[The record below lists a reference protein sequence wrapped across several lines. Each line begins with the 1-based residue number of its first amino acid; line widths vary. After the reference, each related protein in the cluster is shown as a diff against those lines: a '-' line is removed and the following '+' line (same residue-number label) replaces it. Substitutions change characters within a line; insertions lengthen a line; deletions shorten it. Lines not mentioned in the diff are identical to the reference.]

1 MKEIITQWFTSNFN
15 LSKAEKYNGWAAMI
29 GIISGIGAY
38 AITGQI
44 MPGFF

>member
-1 MKEIITQWFTSNFN
+1 MKETTTQWFPPNFDP
-15 LSKAEKYNGWAAMI
+15 SKAEKYNGWAAMI

-44 MPGFF
+44 IPGVF

>member
-1 MKEIITQWFTSNFN
+1 MIATITQFFSSNFN
-15 LSKAEKYNGWAAMI
+15 PSKAEKYNGWAAMI

-44 MPGFF
+44 IPGVF

>member
-1 MKEIITQWFTSNFN
+1 MKETTTQWFPPNFN
-15 LSKAEKYNGWAAMI
+15 PSKAEKYNGSAVMI

-44 MPGFF
+44 IPGFF

>member
-1 MKEIITQWFTSNFN
+1 MKETSPKWFPQIFN
-15 LSKAEKYNGWAAMI
+15 PSKAEKYNGWAAMI